1 MGLSSYYY
9 SFGWVLAAVA
19 GFRKRTNHFTLSKR
33 SVCTGVAD
41 ARFNGWTDC
50 HCGSVYTYAPEAA
63 ARLPLA
69 PLVGNVFA
77 VADGTGDIDFIR
89 INSGYRRPNQATA
102 GGKISAWLLG
112 N

>member
-69 PLVGNVFA
+69 PLVGDVFA
-77 VADGTGDIDFIR
+77 VADGAGHVNFIR
-89 INSGYRRPNQATA
+89 LNPRYRCSNQTDAR
-102 GGKISAWLLG
+102 GKISAWFLG